1 MAIEL
6 NLNDLQFVLKQIK
19 IGEAHANGAA
29 LTEIRLN
36 PLTGEVITDGA
47 QYDANGMFL
56 GDATLPRAIPDAK
69 TPFGIRTV
77 DGSYNNLMEGREL
90 WGAADQPMPR
100 YLDPNYI
107 DGGPETPF
115 SFGPGPLQD
124 VTNTD
129 YSIVNGVPT
138 FPGTGLN
145 GGHTGN
151 VVDSDPRTISN
162 LVVDMSVNNPAA
174 IYSAL
179 VFAESADPYADLA
192 ELLAA
197 RISQAEANAAL
208 ATATGNLSAAELALD
223 AAIAAFDGVNFDPIQ
238 AAAELLS
245 EAEADLA
252 HAQTVA
258 ANPEQAFLDLAASK
272 GLEIVNGSLVIPNV
286 APDEG
291 ISAPFNAW
299 MTFFGQFFDHGLDL
313 ISKGGNGTVFM
324 PLKDDDPLVLGADG
338 MLGTADDLPAHLRFM
353 VLTRSTTVLDEN
365 GQPTQV
371 NTTTPFVDQ
380 NQTYTSHASHQVFL
394 REYHLVGGVPAAT
407 GRLLEGASGGL
418 ATWADIKAQA
428 ASMLGIQLTDG
439 DVVNI
444 PLIYTDAYGEFIRG
458 ANGLP
463 QIVTSINPDGTPATT
478 VEGNTGAPVNTFGA
492 GAMRIGHAFLDDIAH
507 AANPIN
513 SQTGGLKLRDTDGV
527 INDTDANGVVDV
539 PMAAGQSLTTHFDG
553 DLLDRHFITGD
564 GRGNENFGLT
574 AVHHVFH
581 SEHNRQTVIQKLKIL
596 EEGDLAFINE
606 WLVTDLTAGELSAL
620 HTALDAAVDKNAFI
634 EGLALNWDGE
644 RIFQAA
650 RFATEMQYQHLVFE
664 EFGRKIQPAI
674 DPFVF
679 NSVTDINP
687 AIFAEFANV
696 VYRFGHSMLTDAL
709 PRSFYDPLGTADTSF
724 LNTVDNGLIAAF
736 LDPVDYDLNGTI
748 SHEQAAGAI
757 IRGLTNVRGNAID
770 EFVVDA
776 LRNNLLGLP
785 LDLASINIARGRDT
799 GMPTLNQAREQ
810 LFAATGQSFLRP
822 YNNWADFAVG
832 LKNPL
837 SVVNFVAAY
846 GTHSAL
852 LAATDLATKRDIA
865 MELVFGVEADGVTPS
880 DIADRLDFINGTGAY
895 AAALGGLNNVDL
907 WIGGLAEKILLFG
920 GMLGSTF
927 TAIFEAQMEALQD
940 ADRFYYL
947 TRTQGL
953 NFLDALENNAFS
965 KLIMANTDLTEPGPD
980 GIRGTADDVIR
991 HHIGIDS
998 FGKYDLVLEVNEEYQ
1013 QDYNGADP
1021 GKDPNDIDA
1030 VLAGLGFT
1038 QVIRDLPP
1046 AFQGYY
1052 DNYLRYIGG
1061 EHVVLGGTSGRDV
1074 LIGDLGDE
1082 GIWGDAGND
1091 FIEGG
1096 QGVDLI
1102 MGGAD
1107 DDVILD
1113 EGDEGDF
1120 IKGDAGND
1128 VIASSNGLDVL
1139 MGGEGKDVV
1148 FTGKDDT
1155 EVFGG
1160 EGDDFIMGGD
1170 GVDFLLG
1177 NEGDD
1182 WMEAGGGFD
1191 TTAGDNSQLFF
1202 NSDIIGHDVM
1212 FAGSEEH
1219 DFDAESGDDIMV
1231 QGESVMR
1238 NEGMFGFD
1246 WASFQGAT
1254 FDADVDMRI
1263 RIFTT
1268 EEADILRNRFDKVE
1282 ALSGGEG
1289 DDTLR
1294 GDDREAG
1301 PPPAVPTVNNTETL
1315 FYKDELSQA
1324 GLDRIEGLRALLGN
1338 LVSGVPVGDSE
1349 SVVAFT
1355 GGNILLGA
1363 AGSDTIQGN
1372 GGNDFIDGSA
1382 ALNVRIRLTA
1392 PGAENTAA
1400 NEVATI
1406 HTLKHVF
1413 TGVEG
1418 PAIPAEWIGKSLF
1431 ELLVSRAIVPAQL
1444 HIVREIL
1451 ADVGG
1456 PDDINTAVFNDNL
1469 QNDDGSFNYTITPN
1483 SDGTITVAHVNVSL
1497 LVDPVTGRQLISD
1510 GVDTVR
1516 NVQRLQFLDQTVVLT
1531 GPELFLE
1538 QPGGQFADSFNT
1550 GSFGNSDGS
1559 TFWGPDWI
1567 EAGDSGGVTSGQI
1580 QIDNG
1585 NNVLRL
1591 SGTGPGGAGGNN
1603 GAMITRTMDL
1613 SAATNATVSF
1623 VVNQSGLEAGE
1634 WVRVFFAADGSTF
1647 TLLEEIN
1654 NSHVGTQNHAHAL
1667 TGPFAVNAAIRFE
1680 VSAMTSTDDIVT
1692 IDNLVVDFATGAPQ
1706 QDYEA
1711 TFTEGA
1717 GLATGADVPIAS
1729 NPLIIENDQVVS
1741 ARIVLT
1747 NAKPGDAFDIPGDLA
1762 GNINSNVQTLA
1773 GQIIVTLTA
1782 GAGGEPDEADW
1793 QAALEQIEFRNTSQ
1807 NPDQTPRIIEVTL
1820 NDGFLN
1826 SQVAT
1831 TTINVVGV
1839 DDVVDANN
1847 DAVITN
1853 VLPGTSFQL
1862 PKWVLLLNDV
1872 DPDNTID
1879 VTAVSAPN
1887 GLTAALGA
1895 SSVTVT
1901 DTSTPDGSFVYTA
1914 TGGPATNNA
1923 TVNVD
1928 TVVNAPTFSETF
1940 GDTSYTGDDGAW
1952 TDNWVEFGDDGS
1964 STSDNGQ
1971 IRINGGRLEF
1981 DVGISAPTS
1990 DGAYIQRAIAGLAG
2004 QTAAT
2009 LSYSANPDSME
2020 TGEYVR
2026 VFFSRDGSEANF
2038 VQLNE
2043 IVGDGG
2049 NVNYTHNLAGPFTAA
2064 ATLRF
2069 VVSTLNNTS
2078 DIVGIDNISVSFV
2091 APVTTV
2097 NGTGGDDILVG
2108 DVNGS
2113 TFDAGTGDDVVLA
2126 GDGNDTIVWNANTAT
2141 AANNNNSDERDVV
2154 DGGAGTDDTFVVN
2167 GNTNNAVAETYRVYS
2182 RAAADAAGLVVLN
2195 PDTEIVITR
2204 GGTTNAFIIA
2214 ELDNIEEIVVNTD
2227 NGNDTVLVIGDF
2239 TPTSLDV
2246 NTITINGGA
2255 GDDIVDFSALTSAH
2269 RIVFRSNGGNDTVVG
2284 TVRPQD
2290 IIQLANGEDI
2300 SNYTLT
2306 DNGDGTQT
2314 YSNGTHSITF
2324 AGAMPPQF
2332 QNGPDSSD
2340 LLDDEDIEDLLDMAQ
2355 DPNFIRDASGYG
2367 NNADNPT
2374 WGTAGYQFIRL
2385 TDPHYTDGEA
2395 GIRQTA
2401 LTPRE
2406 ISDILSNQD
2415 NDGDGIEES
2424 IVNAFGGTSL
2434 LTFFGQYFDHGLDF
2448 VAKGQ
2453 PGSVAI
2459 GSDTFPINAPRS
2471 NIVPGTGVDGIPAQ
2485 YINHASPYIDQN
2497 QAYGSHDAITDVL
2510 RRWEVG
2516 SDGSPVQTAYLLAGD
2531 VDSDGY
2537 TLLPTLYDI
2546 RANYRIMTDGG
2557 ELTSSDIG
2565 NYEGTGQP
2573 LLIDFIPKFVTLP
2586 DGTESLDLDLDQIG
2600 HYFVTGDGRANE
2612 NVMLTSIHTIWHRNH
2627 NYWVDELKDRTNN
2640 EWTEEEY
2647 FQAARMRNIAEYQRV
2662 VFTEFT
2668 TAMAGGFDDA
2678 EEHGFEGYDP
2688 DVDASISVEFAQAA
2702 YRFGHSMLNE
2712 TVSYTDENG
2721 DLQEVSLVQAFLNPA
2736 QVINLGVGNLLAGSV
2751 QVEHQAIDENVVNAL
2766 RNQLVGRPLDLAA
2779 LNIFRGRDMGIAPFN
2794 SVRTQLYEQTNL
2806 TALRPYTGWAD
2817 FALRN
2822 GISSVMLAKLQEA
2835 YPDGFETMDLWIGG
2849 LLEKPVAGQLGSTFG
2864 YIFLEQMNRLQ
2875 HGDRLY
2881 YLEIFDDSLFRDGG
2895 DVTFADIIARNT
2907 GLTDL
2912 PENVFDLNG
2921 SNAPAEDVDTIFD
2934 NVDPDDAEDDDTVG
2948 QDDDSDSD
2956 DDTGSDD
2963 DDEDDDSDSD
2973 DDEDDDSDSD
2983 DDDDEDDDSDSDDD
2997 EDDDSDSD
3005 DDSDDDD
3012 VDGPAS
3018 PVVGT
3023 PAGGVLMGTSGADL
3037 IFGMGGVDF
3046 VIAGAGAD
3054 VIRLAESDDFADAGA
3069 GNDVVWAGEGDDDVL
3084 GGDGNDMLYGE
3095 AGDDWVSGDAGDDMV
3110 DGGAGNDELFGGD
3123 GDDKFIGR
3131 ANDGDDLI
3139 DAGAGNDTLDL
3150 GTLSEAVH
3158 VDLGTGVGGR
3168 GHVTGSQSGTDTLY
3182 GVENVTTGSGND
3194 TIVASNAVNIMDGG
3208 GGEDVFVFGSA
3219 AAADGDTILNFEAG
3233 DKLDLA
3239 GMLAGDDSF
3248 TLVNGAPAAG
3258 QITVTHEVREDG
3270 EYTVVTG
3277 NVDGGDADF
3286 SISVTG
3292 NHNLTSSDFN
3302 L

>member
-56 GDATLPRAIPDAK
+56 GDATWPRAIPDAK

-77 DGSYNNLMEGREL
+77 DGSFNNLMEGREL

-107 DGGPETPF
+107 DGGAETPF
-115 SFGPGPLQD
+115 SFGPGPLQP

-138 FPGTGLN
+138 FPGSGLN

-162 LVVDMSVNNPAA
+162 LVVDMSINNPAA
-174 IYSAL
+174 LYSAL

-197 RISQAEANAAL
+197 RVSQAEADAAL
-208 ATATGNLSAAELALD
+208 AAATTALSAAETALQD
-223 AAIAAFDGVNFDPIQ
+223 AITNFVSLDDVQEKSDALTAAEAAFDLAS
-238 AAAELLS
+238 AAAL
-245 EAEADLA
+245 D
-252 HAQTVA
+252 
-258 ANPEQAFLDLAASK
+258 PEQAFLDLAASK
-272 GLEIVNGSLVIPNV
+272 GLEVVNGSLVIPNV

-338 MLGTADDLPAHLRFM
+338 VLGTPDDLPAHLRFM
-353 VLTRSTTVLDEN
+353 VLTRSTTVLDAS
-365 GQPTQV
+365 GQPTQI

-394 REYHLVGGVPAAT
+394 REYVMGPDGPVAT

-458 ANGLP
+458 DNGLP

-478 VEGNTGAPVNTFGA
+478 VEGDLGTPVNTFGA

-513 SQTGGLKLRDTDGV
+513 NQTGGLKLRDTDGV
-527 INDTDANGVVDV
+527 INDTNADGVIDV
-539 PMAAGQSLTTHFDG
+539 PMAAGQSLATHYDG

-596 EEGDLAFINE
+596 EEGDLAFVNE

-634 EGLALNWDGE
+634 EGLTLNWDGE

-724 LNTVDNGLIAAF
+724 LNTVDEGLIAAF
-736 LDPVDYDLNGTI
+736 LDPLGYDLNGGI
-748 SHEQAAGAI
+748 SHEEAAGAI
-757 IRGLTNVRGNAID
+757 VRGLTNVRGNAID

-810 LFAATGQSFLRP
+810 LYAATGQSFLRP

-846 GTHSAL
+846 GTHTAL
-852 LAATDLATKRDIA
+852 LAATTLADKRDIA

-880 DIADRLDFINGTGAY
+880 DITDRLDFINGTGAY
-895 AAALGGLNNVDL
+895 TVARGGLDNVDL

-927 TAIFEAQMEALQD
+927 TAVFEAQMESLQD

-1013 QDYNGADP
+1013 QDYNPDDP
-1021 GKDPNDIDA
+1021 LSKDPNDIDS

-1038 QVIRDLPP
+1038 QVVRDLPP

-1052 DNYLRYIGG
+1052 ENYLRYIGG

-1202 NSDIIGHDVM
+1202 NSDILGHDVM

-1219 DFDAESGDDIMV
+1219 DFDGESGDDIMV

-1254 FDADVDMRI
+1254 FNADVDMRI

-1282 ALSGGEG
+1282 ALSGGGG

-1294 GDDREAG
+1294 GDDRVAG
-1301 PPPAVPTVNNTETL
+1301 PAPAIPTVNNTETL
-1315 FYKDELSQA
+1315 FFKDELSQA
-1324 GLDRIEGLRALLGN
+1324 GLDRIEGLRELLGS
-1338 LVSGVPVGDSE
+1338 LVAGVPVGTSE
-1349 SVVAFT
+1349 DIVAFT

-1372 GGNDFIDGSA
+1372 GGNDFIDGNA

-1392 PGAENTAA
+1392 PDAENTAGS
-1400 NEVATI
+1400 EIATI
-1406 HTLKHVF
+1406 YTLKHVF
-1413 TGVEG
+1413 SGVEG
-1418 PAIPAEWIGKSLF
+1418 PAIPTEWLGKSLF
-1431 ELLVSRAIVPAQL
+1431 ELLVSRTIVPTQL
-1444 HIVREIL
+1444 HMVREIL
-1451 ADVGG
+1451 SDVGATG
-1456 PDDINTAVFNDNL
+1456 DIDTAVFNDNL
-1469 QNDDGSFNYTITPN
+1469 QNADGSFNYTITDN
-1483 SDGTITVAHVNVSL
+1483 GDGTITVAHVNVSPII
-1497 LVDPVTGRQLISD
+1497 DPVTGRALISD

-1516 NVQRLQFLDQTVVLT
+1516 NVERLQFLDQTIVLT
-1531 GPELFLE
+1531 GPQLFLE
-1538 QPGGQFADSFNT
+1538 QPGGQFADSFDAP
-1550 GSFGNSDGS
+1550 SFGNSNGTTD
-1559 TFWGPDWI
+1559 WAPDWV
-1567 EAGDSGGVTSGQI
+1567 ETGDSGGVTSGQI

-1591 SGTGPGGAGGNN
+1591 SGTGPGGAAGNN
-1603 GAMITRTMDL
+1603 GAAITRTMDL
-1613 SAATNATVSF
+1613 SGASSATVSF
-1623 VVNQSGLEAGE
+1623 AVNQSGLEAGE
-1634 WVRVFFAADGSTF
+1634 WVRVFFAADGTTF
-1647 TLLEEIN
+1647 NLLQEIN
-1654 NSHVGTQNHAHAL
+1654 NSHIGTQNHIHAL
-1667 TGPFAVNAAIRFE
+1667 TGPFAANAAIRFE
-1680 VSAMTSTDDIVT
+1680 VSALTSTDDIVT
-1692 IDNLVVDFATGAPQ
+1692 IDNLVIDFVTGAPV
-1706 QDYEA
+1706 QDHEA

-1717 GLATGADVPIAS
+1717 GLATGDGVPVAS
-1729 NPLIIENDQVVS
+1729 NPLIIEDDDIVS
-1741 ARIVLT
+1741 ATIVLT
-1747 NAKPGDAFDIPGDLA
+1747 NAMPGDEFDIPADLV
-1762 GNINSNVQTLA
+1762 GNINSSVQTLA

-1782 GAGGEPDEADW
+1782 GVGGEPDEVDW

-1807 NPDQTPRIIEVTL
+1807 NPDQTPRIIEVSVS
-1820 NDGFLN
+1820 DGFN
-1826 SQVAT
+1826 SSAVAT
-1831 TTINVVGV
+1831 TTINVVAV

-1847 DAVITN
+1847 DSVITN
-1853 VLPGTSFQL
+1853 VVPGTSFQL
-1862 PKWVLLLNDV
+1862 PKWVLMLNDV

-1879 VTAVSAPN
+1879 ITNIPTQA
-1887 GLTAALGA
+1887 GLTAVLGA
-1895 SSVTVT
+1895 TAVTVT
-1901 DTSTPDGSFVYTA
+1901 DTGGADGSFVYTA
-1914 TGGPATNNA
+1914 TGGTATNNA

-1928 TVVNAPTFSETF
+1928 TIGNTTTLSETF
-1940 GDTSYTGDDGAW
+1940 TSTSYTTDDGAW
-1952 TDNWVEFGDDGS
+1952 EDNWVEVGDDGS

-1981 DVGISAPTS
+1981 DVGTDAATS
-1990 DGAYIQRAIAGLAG
+1990 NGAYIQRAIAQLAG
-2004 QTAAT
+2004 QSVAT
-2009 LSYSANPDSME
+2009 LSYSADADSME
-2020 TGEYVR
+2020 AGETVR
-2026 VFFSRDGSEANF
+2026 VFFSPDGQEANF

-2043 IVGDGG
+2043 ITG
-2049 NVNYTHNLAGPFTAA
+2049 NGPLTNPSHNLTGPFTAN

-2078 DIVGIDNISVSFV
+2078 DIVGIDNINISF
-2091 APVTTV
+2091 PSTV
-2097 NGTGGDDILVG
+2097 DGTGGDNILVG
-2108 DVNGS
+2108 DADG
-2113 TFDAGTGDDVVLA
+2113 TIFDGGTGDDVVLA
-2126 GDGNDTIVWNANTAT
+2126 GDGNDTIIWNANNAA

-2154 DGGAGTDDTFVVN
+2154 DGGAGTVDTFVIN
-2167 GNTNNAVAETYRVYS
+2167 GNTNNAVAETYRIYS
-2182 RAAADAAGLVVLN
+2182 RAEADAAGLVVRN

-2227 NGNDTVLVIGDF
+2227 NGNDAVIIIGDF

-2300 SNYTLT
+2300 ADYTLT

-2324 AGAMPPQF
+2324 TGVMPPQF
-2332 QNGPDSSD
+2332 QNGPGSSN
-2340 LLDDEDIEDLLDMAQ
+2340 LLDDEDIEDLLDMVQ
-2355 DPNFIRDASGYG
+2355 DPSFIRDASGYG
-2367 NNADNPT
+2367 NNIDNPT
-2374 WGTAGYQFIRL
+2374 WGTAGHQFIRL
-2385 TDPHYTDGEA
+2385 TDAYYTDGEA

-2406 ISDILSNQD
+2406 ISDILANQD
-2415 NDGDGIEES
+2415 NDGDGVEES

-2448 VAKGQ
+2448 VAKGE

-2471 NIVPGTGVDGIPAQ
+2471 NIVPGTGVNGIPAE
-2485 YINHASPYIDQN
+2485 YINNASPFVDQN
-2497 QAYGSHDAITDVL
+2497 QAYGSHDAITDIL

-2516 SDGSPVQTAYLLAGD
+2516 TDGNPVQTAYLLAGD
-2531 VDSDGY
+2531 IDSTGH

-2546 RANYRIMTDGG
+2546 RANFRVMTDGG
-2557 ELTSSDIG
+2557 ELTSEDVG
-2565 NYEGTGQP
+2565 NYQGSGQP
-2573 LLIDFIPKFVTLP
+2573 LLIDFIPKFVLLP
-2586 DGTESLDLDLDQIG
+2586 DGSPSEQLDLDQIG
-2600 HYFVTGDGRANE
+2600 HFFVAGDGRANE

-2627 NYWVDELKDRTNN
+2627 NFWVDELKARTNN
-2640 EWTEEEY
+2640 EWTEQEY
-2647 FQAARMRNIAEYQRV
+2647 FEAARMRNIAEYQRV

-2668 TAMAGGFDDA
+2668 TAMSGGFEDA

-2688 DVDASISVEFAQAA
+2688 TVDSSISVEFAQAA

-2712 TVSYTDENG
+2712 TVSYTDDNG
-2721 DLQEVSLVQAFLNPA
+2721 VLQEVSLVQAFLNPA
-2736 QVINLGVGNLLAGSV
+2736 QVVNLGVSNLLAGSV
-2751 QVEHQAIDENVVNAL
+2751 QVQHQAIDENVVNAL

-2794 SVRTQLYEQTNL
+2794 TVRTQLYEQTNL

-2822 GISSVMLAKLQEA
+2822 GISNAMLAKLQEA

-2907 GLTDL
+2907 NLTGL
-2912 PENVFDLNG
+2912 PENVFDLDG
-2921 SNAPAEDVDTIFD
+2921 SNAPADDDDHIFD

-2956 DDTGSDD
+2956 DDT
-2963 DDEDDDSDSD
+2963 DEDDDSDSD
-2973 DDEDDDSDSD
+2973 DDSDEDDDDDDDDSDSD
-2983 DDDDEDDDSDSDDD
+2983 DDDDSDSDDD

-3005 DDSDDDD
+3005 DDSDDD
-3012 VDGPAS
+3012 AS
-3018 PVVGT
+3018 GLVPPVVGT

-3054 VIRLAESDDFADAGA
+3054 IIRLGGGDDFADAGA

-3095 AGDDWVSGDAGDDMV
+3095 AGDDWISGDAGNDMIN
-3110 DGGAGNDELFGGD
+3110 GGAGNDELFGGE
-3123 GDDKFIGR
+3123 GDDTFVGGI
-3131 ANDGDDLI
+3131 NDGDDMI

-3158 VDLGTGVGGR
+3158 VNLGTGIGGR

-3208 GGEDVFVFGSA
+3208 AGEDVFVFGSA

-3233 DKLDLA
+3233 DKVDLS
-3239 GMLAGDDSF
+3239 GMLAGGDSF
-3248 TLVNGAPAAG
+3248 TLVNGAPSAG
-3258 QITVTHEVREDG
+3258 EIAVTHEVREDG

-3286 SISVTG
+3286 RISITG